1 MKLNEITNKKEPFV
15 VIMLRKLLAKGEKV
29 AAVYV
34 SQTSKENFV
43 GYILQIKQETD
54 RQGVVEYV
62 LTLVHTTDYALT
74 TKVVSMSD
82 AGDHGDLDIALGIP
96 TLLRCDIREY
106 HDEFL
111 PAPIKALYIPALGN
125 ADDLGGHD
133 L

>member
-34 SQTSKENFV
+34 AQTSKENFV
-43 GYILQIKQETD
+43 GYILQIEQETD

-62 LTLVHTTDYALT
+62 LTLTHSTDYALT
-74 TKVVSMSD
+74 TKVVSVFD
-82 AGDHGDLDIALGIP
+82 VEDHADLDIALGIP
-96 TLLRCDIREY
+96 TLVRCDIREY

-111 PAPIKALYIPALGN
+111 LAPIKALFIPAPGN
-125 ADDLGGHD
+125 SDDLGGHD
-133 L
+133 I